1 MNKVFIF
8 GHKNPDTD
16 SVTSAIALSYLKNK
30 LGENTVPMVLGEIN
44 KETKYVLE
52 YFKTKQPTFLND
64 VKLQIKD
71 IRYKK
76 GVYLE
81 EKESILTAYH
91 YMTDNKLST
100 IPIVDS
106 DKKMLGIVSMKDIAK
121 DQLGDNIAKLNTSYD
136 NIVETLRG
144 KEILKFDEEIK
155 GNINVALLRSTT
167 FIQSAN
173 LDEKSILIVG
183 DRHSIIEYA
192 INSNVK
198 LIIITKDGEIKPSHL
213 ELAKEKNINVIQT
226 ELDTFKIV
234 KMINLCNYVKTI
246 TLTKNVF
253 CFDEN
258 DTVNNFVDFAN
269 KTKFTNYPIINKQN
283 ECLGLL
289 RLADIADKNK
299 KKVIL
304 VDHNSKEQSVDGLD
318 EAEIIEIVDHHN
330 IGSIGTSTPINFRN
344 MPLGSTNTI
353 LFNMYKENNVE
364 IPEDIAG
371 LMLSGIISDTLL
383 LMSPTTTNYDK
394 EAVKALA
401 TIAKINYSSYGL
413 NMFKAGS
420 SLEGMSKA
428 DVLYNDF
435 KKFNVNNKQLGIGQ
449 IFTMDIDDIK
459 KDIKEYVTMID
470 EICKNEDYNTICL
483 FITDI
488 INNGSYVIYNTNSE
502 EIVGNAFN
510 LKEVEQCSYIDGC
523 VSRKKQML
531 PNLLS
536 ELEK

>member
-1 MNKVFIF
+1 MDKVFVF

-16 SVTSAIALSYLKNK
+16 SVTSAIALSHLKNK

-44 KETKYVLE
+44 KETKYVLD

-76 GVYLE
+76 GIYLE

-155 GNINVALLRSTT
+155 GNIDVALLRSTT
-167 FIQSAN
+167 FIQNAN

-192 INSNVK
+192 INANVK
-198 LIIITKDGEIKPSHL
+198 LIIITKDGEIKSSHL
-213 ELAKEKNINVIQT
+213 ELAKEKKINVIQT

-234 KMINLCNYVKTI
+234 KMINLCNYVKSI

-330 IGSIGTSTPINFRN
+330 IGSIGTATPINFRN

-353 LFNMYKENNVE
+353 LYSMYKENEIE

-383 LMSPTTTNYDK
+383 LMSPTTTKYDK
-394 EAVKALA
+394 EAVKDLA
-401 TIAKINYSSYGL
+401 KLANINYSSYGL

-420 SLEGMSKA
+420 SLEGMSKS

-459 KDIKEYVTMID
+459 NDINEYVNMID

-510 LKEVEQCSYIDGC
+510 IKDIEQCSYIDGC

>member
-1 MNKVFIF
+1 MDKTYIF

-16 SVTSAIALSYLKNK
+16 SVTAAIALSYLKNK
-30 LGENTVPMVLGEIN
+30 LGEHTVPMVLGEIN
-44 KETKYVLE
+44 KETKYVLD
-52 YFKTKQPTFLND
+52 YFKTKQPAFLND

-76 GVYLE
+76 GIYLE
-81 EKESILTAYH
+81 ANESICTAYH
-91 YMTDNKLST
+91 YMTENKLSM
-100 IPIVDS
+100 IPIVDN

-121 DQLGDNIAKLNTSYD
+121 DQLGENLAKLDTSYD
-136 NIVETLRG
+136 NIIQTLNG
-144 KEILKFDEEIK
+144 KEILRFDDEIN

-167 FIQSAN
+167 FIQNIN
-173 LDEKSILIVG
+173 LDSNSILIVG

-192 INSNVK
+192 VNSKVK

-213 ELAKEKNINVIQT
+213 EIAKENNINVIQT
-226 ELDTFKIV
+226 QLDTFKIV

-258 DTVNNFVDFAN
+258 DTVNNFIDFAN

-289 RLADIADKNK
+289 RLADVADKNK

-330 IGSIGTSTPINFRN
+330 IGAIGTANPINFRN

-353 LFNMYKENNVE
+353 LYSMYKENNIE

-383 LMSPTTTNYDK
+383 LMSPTTTNYDR
-394 EAVKALA
+394 EAVKELSK
-401 TIAKINYSSYGL
+401 IANINYSSYGL

-420 SLEGMSKA
+420 SLEGMSKT
-428 DVLYNDF
+428 DILYNDF
-435 KKFNVNNKQLGIGQ
+435 KKYNVNNKQLGIGQ

-459 KDIKEYVTMID
+459 NEINEYVNMID
-470 EICKNEDYNTICL
+470 EICKNENYNTITL

-488 INNGSYVIYNTNSE
+488 INNGSYLIYNTNSK
-502 EIVGNAFN
+502 EIIENAFDIKN
-510 LKEVEQCSYIDGC
+510 AEQCTYLSGC
-523 VSRKKQML
+523 VSRKKQMV
-531 PNLLS
+531 PNLLT

>member
-1 MNKVFIF
+1 MEKTFIF

-16 SVTSAIALSYLKNK
+16 SVTASIAFSYLKNK
-30 LGENTVPMVLGEIN
+30 LGNNTVPMVLGEIN
-44 KETKYVLE
+44 KETKYVLK
-52 YFKTKQPTFLND
+52 YFDVKQPAFLND

-76 GVYLE
+76 GIYLN
-81 EKESILTAYH
+81 EKESIFNAYN
-91 YMTDNKLST
+91 YMMDNNVST
-100 IPIVDS
+100 IPIVD
-106 DKKMLGIVSMKDIAK
+106 DKSKMLGIVSMKDIAK
-121 DQLGDNIAKLNTSYD
+121 ENLSDIGDKLDTSFE
-136 NIVETLRG
+136 NLLNVLKG
-144 KEILKFDEEIK
+144 KNVLKFDEEIR

-167 FIQSAN
+167 FIQN
-173 LDEKSILIVG
+173 TKLDNNDILIVG

-192 INSNVK
+192 VNCGVK
-198 LIIITKDGEIKPSHL
+198 LIIITKDGEIKPSHI
-213 ELAKEKNINVIQT
+213 EIAKEKKINVIQT
-226 ELDTFKIV
+226 QLDTFKVV

-269 KTKFTNYPIINKQN
+269 KTKFTNYPIINKEN

-289 RLADIADKNK
+289 RLADLADKNR

-304 VDHNSKEQSVDGLD
+304 VDHNEKDQTVDGID

-330 IGSIGTSTPINFRN
+330 IGSIGTASPITFRN
-344 MPLGSTNTI
+344 MPVGSSNTI
-353 LFNMYKENNVE
+353 ILGMYKENQIE
-364 IPEDIAG
+364 IPKDIAG

-383 LMSPTTTNYDK
+383 LMSPTTTNYDR
-394 EAVKALA
+394 EAVKELSKLA
-401 TIAKINYSSYGL
+401 SVNYSSYGL
-413 NMFKAGS
+413 EMFKAGS
-420 SLEGMSKA
+420 SLEGMSKT
-428 DVLYNDF
+428 DILYNDF
-435 KKFNVNNKQLGIGQ
+435 KKFNANSKKLGIGQ

-459 KDIKEYVTMID
+459 KEINEYVALID
-470 EICKNEDYNTICL
+470 EVCKNEEYATICL

-488 INNGSYVIYNTNSE
+488 INNGSYMIYNTNSE
-502 EIVGNAFN
+502 EIVSNAFN
-510 LKEVEQCSYIDGC
+510 IKDIEQCTYLAGI
-523 VSRKKQML
+523 VSRKKQIL